1 MRIVA
6 RFVRTGVKLQ
16 LLEVKA
22 PRQATI
28 KVTCST
34 RARPRALRRQVA
46 AANGNGSRRVK
57 FRQFARRFIAGVKLE
72 IRVSRGSNIGAYTRF
87 TVRRRRVPLRVDAC
101 LDPGAVK
108 PIRCPA

>member
-1 MRIVA
+1 MKPSAA
-6 RFVRTGVKLQ
+6 RG
-16 LLEVKA
+16 ES
-22 PRQATI
+22 PRQSTI

-57 FRQFARRFIAGVKLE
+57 FGQFARRFIAGVKLE

-87 TVRRRRVPLRVDAC
+87 TVRRHRIPLRFESC
-101 LDPGAVK
+101 LDPAGIR
-108 PIRCPA
+108 PIACPSG